1 MHAAGRLYVPTMD
14 GDTLVLSAGPKYE
27 LLARNKLG
35 ERVLSSPA
43 VAGDEIFIRTYEHL
57 WCLGEE

>member
-1 MHAAGRLYVPTMD
+1 MN

-35 ERVLSSPA
+35 ERVLSSLA
-43 VAGDEIFIRTYEHL
+43 VADDEIFIRTYEHL
-57 WCLGEE
+57 WCIGGK

>member
-1 MHAAGRLYVPTMD
+1 MD

-57 WCLGEE
+57 WCIGEE